1 MRRRILPILGLIFSI
16 GFWPDPIGWTGSS
29 GFRVVPMD
37 GKGFG
42 VVAEKTFD
50 AGDLVYQEA
59 PLIMW
64 NVEDA
69 TKSQLLNLVAAIA
82 VLLSV
87 FLLVAFNAVGFTPL
101 PLAAAAA
108 FALRRRELGMPE
120 ELQEQYDQLSS
131 EEQDQLKGLSDC
143 SSGEKTMMG
152 ILRTN
157 GFSRGASSSS
167 STLLLCPVL
176 ARLNHSCSPNCQQS
190 WDEESGQEK
199 LYAMTKIQPGEEL
212 CITYCD
218 LREPRDGRRDVLR
231 AKYGFLCSCPACCH
245 TDIETSDARRTEIA
259 RLQENL
265 AAAQPADG
273 VEMAKRV
280 LQLLDDE
287 GVADLTLRGLACT
300 EAVRH
305 CEALADPEQARS
317 WAEKAYDFF
326 SKARGPTSEIAQ
338 DVKAYLDKDKVE
350 RTKSEA
356 S

>member
-1 MRRRILPILGLIFSI
+1 MRRRILPILGLISI
-16 GFWPDPIGWTGSS
+16 GFWPDPGWTGSS

-69 TKSQLLNLVAAIA
+69 TKTQLLNLVAAIA

-120 ELQEQYDQLSS
+120 ELQEQYEQLSS
-131 EEQDQLKGLSDC
+131 EEQDQIKGLSDC

-218 LREPRDGRRDVLR
+218 LREPRDKRREVLR

-287 GVADLTLRGLACT
+287 GVPDLTLRGLACT

-305 CEALADPEQARS
+305 CETLSDPQQARS

-338 DVKAYLDKDKVE
+338 DAKALAKVE

>member
-1 MRRRILPILGLIFSI
+1 
-16 GFWPDPIGWTGSS
+16 
-29 GFRVVPMD
+29 MD

-69 TKSQLLNLVAAIA
+69 TKTQLLNLVAAIA

-120 ELQEQYDQLSS
+120 ELQEQYEQLSS
-131 EEQDQLKGLSDC
+131 EEQDQIKGLSDC

-218 LREPRDGRRDVLR
+218 LREPRDKRREVLR

-287 GVADLTLRGLACT
+287 GVPDLTLRGLACT

-305 CEALADPEQARS
+305 CETLSDPQQARS

-338 DVKAYLDKDKVE
+338 DAKALAKVE